1 MTENLTPYRPL
12 NLMKDDK
19 LTKASFDDFIGVWD
33 NFIPKPWCDRI
44 IKFGDAMLDQKLTD
58 KIDPIIN
65 DVMPITSDQSNE
77 IVYMD
82 GESMYN
88 GKHNREDES
97 FLLNYT
103 DSGWTTQT
111 NQFLKSCVTH
121 YIDYYSVLAKIGFLS
136 SDIKLQKTK
145 PGEGYHIWHCEQG
158 TEDGA
163 NRCVVYA
170 LYLNTITEAG
180 ETEYLY
186 QKMRVQPRENV
197 MVLWP
202 AGYTHPH
209 RGNAVYGNDAKY
221 IITGWFY
228 LE

>member
-1 MTENLTPYRPL
+1 MQHKEYR
-12 NLMKDDK
+12 
-19 LTKASFDDFIGVWD
+19 DFIGMYEGVYPD
-33 NFIPKPWCDRI
+33 GYCHHMIEEFERLSNTGATYNRQNEEGCLKRI
-44 IKFGDAMLDQKLTD
+44 KQ
-58 KIDPIIN
+58 
-65 DVMPITSDQSNE
+65 
-77 IVYMD
+77 
-82 GESMYN
+82 
-88 GKHNREDES
+88 DE
-97 FLLNYT
+97 FTFLNYKNHQPT
-103 DSGWTTQT
+103 PFNGDDAKDIFFRGLQECYEDYVAEYDSLRDLNVKCT
-111 NQFLKSCVTH
+111 N
-121 YIDYYSVLAKIGFLS
+121 
-136 SDIKLQKTK
+136 IKLQKTK
-145 PGEGYHIWHCEQG
+145 PGEGYHVWHCEQG

-186 QKMRVQPRENV
+186 QKLRVQPRENV

>member
-1 MTENLTPYRPL
+1 MQHKEYR
-12 NLMKDDK
+12 
-19 LTKASFDDFIGVWD
+19 DFIGLYEGVYPD
-33 NFIPKPWCDRI
+33 GYCRHMIDEFERLSNTGATYNRQHEEGCLKRIKQDEFTFLNFKNHTPTP
-44 IKFGDAMLDQKLTD
+44 FNGDDAKDIFFRGLQ
-58 KIDPIIN
+58 
-65 DVMPITSDQSNE
+65 E
-77 IVYMD
+77 CY
-82 GESMYN
+82 
-88 GKHNREDES
+88 EDYVAEYDI
-97 FLLNYT
+97 LRDLNVKC
-103 DSGWTTQT
+103 T
-111 NQFLKSCVTH
+111 N
-121 YIDYYSVLAKIGFLS
+121 
-136 SDIKLQKTK
+136 IKLQKTK
-145 PGEGYHIWHCEQG
+145 PGEGYHVWHCEQG

>member
-1 MTENLTPYRPL
+1 MQHKEYR
-12 NLMKDDK
+12 
-19 LTKASFDDFIGVWD
+19 DFIGMYEGVYPD
-33 NFIPKPWCDRI
+33 GYCRHMVEEFERLSNTGATYNRQHEEGCLKRIKQDEFTFLNFKNHTPTP
-44 IKFGDAMLDQKLTD
+44 FNGDDAKDIFFRGLQ
-58 KIDPIIN
+58 
-65 DVMPITSDQSNE
+65 E
-77 IVYMD
+77 CY
-82 GESMYN
+82 
-88 GKHNREDES
+88 EDYVAEYDI
-97 FLLNYT
+97 LRDLNVKC
-103 DSGWTTQT
+103 T
-111 NQFLKSCVTH
+111 N
-121 YIDYYSVLAKIGFLS
+121 
-136 SDIKLQKTK
+136 IKLQKTK
-145 PGEGYHIWHCEQG
+145 PGEGYHVWHCEQG

>member
-1 MTENLTPYRPL
+1 MIEEFERLSNTGATYNRQREEGCL
-12 NLMKDDK
+12 K
-19 LTKASFDDFIGVWD
+19 
-33 NFIPKPWCDRI
+33 RI
-44 IKFGDAMLDQKLTD
+44 KQ
-58 KIDPIIN
+58 
-65 DVMPITSDQSNE
+65 
-77 IVYMD
+77 
-82 GESMYN
+82 
-88 GKHNREDES
+88 DE
-97 FLLNYT
+97 FTFLNYKNHSPT
-103 DSGWTTQT
+103 PFNGDGAKDIFFRGLQECYEDYVAEYDILRDLNVKCT
-111 NQFLKSCVTH
+111 N
-121 YIDYYSVLAKIGFLS
+121 IKI
-136 SDIKLQKTK
+136 QKTK

>member
-1 MTENLTPYRPL
+1 MQHKEYR
-12 NLMKDDK
+12 
-19 LTKASFDDFIGVWD
+19 DFIGMYEGVYPD
-33 NFIPKPWCDRI
+33 GYCRHMVEEFERLSNTGATYNRQHEEGCLKRIKKDEFTFLNFKNHTPTP
-44 IKFGDAMLDQKLTD
+44 FNGDDAKDIFFRGLQ
-58 KIDPIIN
+58 
-65 DVMPITSDQSNE
+65 E
-77 IVYMD
+77 CY
-82 GESMYN
+82 
-88 GKHNREDES
+88 EDYVAEYDI
-97 FLLNYT
+97 LRDLNVKC
-103 DSGWTTQT
+103 T
-111 NQFLKSCVTH
+111 N
-121 YIDYYSVLAKIGFLS
+121 
-136 SDIKLQKTK
+136 IKLQKTK
-145 PGEGYHIWHCEQG
+145 PGEGYHVWHCEQG

>member
-1 MTENLTPYRPL
+1 MQHKEYR
-12 NLMKDDK
+12 
-19 LTKASFDDFIGVWD
+19 DFIGMYEGVYPD
-33 NFIPKPWCDRI
+33 GYCRHMIEEFERLSNTGATYNRQREEGCLKRI
-44 IKFGDAMLDQKLTD
+44 KQ
-58 KIDPIIN
+58 
-65 DVMPITSDQSNE
+65 
-77 IVYMD
+77 
-82 GESMYN
+82 
-88 GKHNREDES
+88 DE
-97 FLLNYT
+97 FTFLNYKNHSPT
-103 DSGWTTQT
+103 PFNGDGAKDIFFRGLQECYEDYVAEYDILRDLNVKCT
-111 NQFLKSCVTH
+111 N
-121 YIDYYSVLAKIGFLS
+121 
-136 SDIKLQKTK
+136 IKLQKTK
-145 PGEGYHIWHCEQG
+145 PGEGYHVWHCEQG

-202 AGYTHPH
+202 SSYTHPH
-209 RGNAVYGNDAKY
+209 RGNPVYGDKAKY

>member
-1 MTENLTPYRPL
+1 MQHKEYR
-12 NLMKDDK
+12 
-19 LTKASFDDFIGVWD
+19 DFIGMYEGVYPD
-33 NFIPKPWCDRI
+33 GYCHHMIEEFERLSNTGATYNRQNEEGCLKRI
-44 IKFGDAMLDQKLTD
+44 KQ
-58 KIDPIIN
+58 
-65 DVMPITSDQSNE
+65 
-77 IVYMD
+77 
-82 GESMYN
+82 
-88 GKHNREDES
+88 DE
-97 FLLNYT
+97 FTFLNYKNHQPT
-103 DSGWTTQT
+103 PFNGDDAKDIFFRGLQECYEDYVAEYDSLRDLNVKCT
-111 NQFLKSCVTH
+111 N
-121 YIDYYSVLAKIGFLS
+121 
-136 SDIKLQKTK
+136 IKLQKTK
-145 PGEGYHIWHCEQG
+145 PGEGYHVWHCEQG

-186 QKMRVQPRENV
+186 QRMRVQPRENV